1 MVLLQT
7 ALRSTSKILREK
19 KKLNRRKK
27 IKYPWRYFQ
36 LDISQILMT
45 YVKRWQTNTSNMF
58 EDTYFNEE
66 LFVQIFQV
74 KIVCLNV
81 ISIYTNRSLDIF
93 FL

>member
-1 MVLLQT
+1 ME
-7 ALRSTSKILREK
+7 ILN
-19 KKLNRRKK
+19 L
-27 IKYPWRYFQ
+27 IF
-36 LDISQILMT
+36 SQIVMT
-45 YVKRWQTNTSNMF
+45 YVKRWQIMF

-66 LFVQIFQV
+66 LFVLIFQV

>member
-1 MVLLQT
+1 M
-7 ALRSTSKILREK
+7 
-19 KKLNRRKK
+19 
-27 IKYPWRYFQ
+27 F
-36 LDISQILMT
+36 SQILMT
-45 YVKRWQTNTSNMF
+45 YVERWQTNTSNML

-66 LFVQIFQV
+66 LFVLIFQV

>member
-1 MVLLQT
+1 
-7 ALRSTSKILREK
+7 
-19 KKLNRRKK
+19 
-27 IKYPWRYFQ
+27 
-36 LDISQILMT
+36 MT
-45 YVKRWQTNTSNMF
+45 YVKRWQTNTSNML

-66 LFVQIFQV
+66 LFVLIFQV